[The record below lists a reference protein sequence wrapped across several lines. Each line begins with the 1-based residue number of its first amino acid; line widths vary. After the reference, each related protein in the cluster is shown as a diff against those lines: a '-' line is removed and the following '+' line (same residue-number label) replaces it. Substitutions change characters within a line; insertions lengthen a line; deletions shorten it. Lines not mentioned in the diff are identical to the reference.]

1 MRAIAPRLV
10 VDNTREECPEHT
22 IAENQLEYAPV
33 VATCLEYADGTV
45 QRVLRY
51 TFSKEEREKITMG
64 ADIFF
69 GTPAKQRLQPHWF
82 CVGPPEGT
90 DVQR

>member
-22 IAENQLEYAPV
+22 IAEDQLEFLPV
-33 VATCLEYADGTV
+33 VATRLEYADGTV
-45 QRVLRY
+45 SRILRY
-51 TFSKEEREKITMG
+51 TFTKEEREQIALG

-69 GTPAKQRLQPHWF
+69 GTPAQQRLQPHWF
-82 CVGPPEGT
+82 CVGPPKGT
-90 DVQR
+90 DIQK